1 MRRNPLHDFTDPAFE
16 RIQIAVTT
24 PPQPQLPWEDRLLA
38 GCAEVDI
45 TPPPGMPKAG
55 HSKNAHDGTGFRTRL
70 RARVLHLRAGHT
82 SLALVACDLLS
93 GSAIVHHL
101 LADQIVEDTDVRLPG
116 LFLGATHTHAGP
128 GQFSGSEF
136 YNRWSS
142 NRPGFDPAYTGFLV
156 DQLAGAVRTAV
167 AGRQPARLAFGST
180 EVWGYT
186 RNRALPAHVRNANES
201 DKRTEPQRKYAAIN
215 PWLHL
220 LRVDTDP
227 GDADESEAPGRS
239 APLAAFAWF
248 SIHGTGI
255 SHHDTSYNADVWA
268 YLTGELAQR
277 VHDRTGTRPVVGAVE
292 GTHGDMTPAVRP
304 GMLVFPEAERVG
316 RGIGAAAAELHE
328 RLGERLHS
336 TTDLAAGLREIDMAA
351 HPEVA
356 GIRLPEPRIGV
367 AKLAGAQE
375 NTTPVVDKIPP
386 FRPGFPRR
394 RPNGPQ
400 AEKRVVAGEPVH
412 RLVNPTASFPQFMPV
427 QLLRIDDAAI
437 LGLPFE
443 VTVEAGRRIADA
455 VAAASDAQTVV
466 VSSLANDH
474 CDYLTTAEEYSA
486 QYYEGASTLYGPL
499 QQEFVAGCA
508 GALARDLTA
517 TGAVADVPD
526 HRVFDFTVRHY
537 YARPHGA
544 AALRITDAAR
554 FVEATAA
561 EDAHWRMEWSDV
573 APGDLHWHAPLV
585 RIEAESVDGSWAVAR
600 QDDRP
605 ADDQGW
611 RVGIEYLGCER
622 GRHRYTARWYS
633 PPLGRP
639 GRHRFVLCA
648 NADQPETA
656 GQPFD

>member
-1 MRRNPLHDFTDPAFE
+1 MRRNPLHDFADPAFE
-16 RIQIAVTT
+16 RMRIAVTT
-24 PPQPQLPWEDRLLA
+24 PTHSELPWEERLLA

-70 RARVLHLRAGHT
+70 RARVLHLRAGHS
-82 SLALVACDLLS
+82 SLTLIACDLLS
-93 GSAIVHHL
+93 GSAIVHRL
-101 LADQIVEDTDVRLPG
+101 LADQLADDTDVRLPG

-156 DQLAGAVRTAV
+156 DRLAAAVRTAV
-167 AGRQPARLAFGST
+167 AGRRPARLAFGST

-186 RNRALPAHVRNANES
+186 RNRSLPAHVRNATET
-201 DKRTEPQRKYAAIN
+201 DKRTEPQRKYTAVN

-220 LRVDTDP
+220 LRVDTDGTGQAEGSVP
-227 GDADESEAPGRS
+227 M
-239 APLAAFAWF
+239 AAFAWF

-255 SHHDTSYNADVWA
+255 SHHDRSYNADVWA

-316 RGIGAAAAELHE
+316 RGIGAAAAELHA
-328 RLGERLHS
+328 RLGESLHS
-336 TTDLAAGLREIDMAA
+336 RVDLAAGLREVDMSA

-375 NTTPVVDKIPP
+375 NTTPLLDRIPP
-386 FRPGFPRR
+386 FRPGCPRR
-394 RPNGPQ
+394 PHGMQ
-400 AEKRVVAGEPVH
+400 AEKRVVAGEPAH
-412 RLVNPTASFPQFMPV
+412 RVVNPTASFPQFMPV
-427 QLLRIDDAAI
+427 QLLRIDDVAI

-443 VTVEAGRRIADA
+443 VTVAAGRRIADA
-455 VAAASDAQTVV
+455 VRARSDAETVV

-474 CDYLTTAEEYSA
+474 CDYLTTAEEYAA
-486 QYYEGASTLYGPL
+486 QYYEGASTLYGPR
-499 QQEFVAGCA
+499 QQEFVAACA
-508 GALARDLTA
+508 ADLAEDLA
-517 TGAVADVPD
+517 EGGVVADVPG

-537 YARPHGA
+537 RARPDGVPA
-544 AALRITDAAR
+544 PRRAERAR
-554 FVEATAA
+554 FVDATAV

-573 APGDLHWHAPLV
+573 GPGDLHWHAPLV
-585 RIEAESVDGSWAVAR
+585 RVQTELEDGSWAPAA
-600 QDDRP
+600 QDGLP
-605 ADDQGW
+605 VDDQGW
-611 RVGIEYLGCER
+611 RVGVEYLGGSG
-622 GRHRYTARWYS
+622 GRHRYVTRWFA

-648 NADQPETA
+648 NAGQPEIA